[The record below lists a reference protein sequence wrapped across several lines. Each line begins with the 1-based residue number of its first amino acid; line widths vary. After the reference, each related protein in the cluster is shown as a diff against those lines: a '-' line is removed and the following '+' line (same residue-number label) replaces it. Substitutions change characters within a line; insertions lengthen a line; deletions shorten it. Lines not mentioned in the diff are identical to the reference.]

1 VILTHTDEL
10 TDIDLARECSRCG
23 RTILGDAACKC
34 RRELRGHDIVLCM
47 HGRAFGWYGCPRC
60 GRHMMLGTGFYP

>member
-1 VILTHTDEL
+1 MSLSHTDEV
-10 TDIDLARECSRCG
+10 TDVDLARECSRCG
-23 RTILGDAACKC
+23 RTLHGDAACEC
-34 RRELRGHDIVLCM
+34 SRELRGQDVVLCM